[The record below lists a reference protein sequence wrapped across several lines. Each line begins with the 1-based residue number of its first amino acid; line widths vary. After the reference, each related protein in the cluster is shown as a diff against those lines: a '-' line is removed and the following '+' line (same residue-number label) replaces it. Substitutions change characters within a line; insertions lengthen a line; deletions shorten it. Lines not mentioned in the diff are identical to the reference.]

1 MRTSLILALLAL
13 AGGASAN
20 RNRGVVPVVPGVF
33 TVAPAVVA
41 VQQPVAVQPVVVPVS
56 VTEG

>member
-20 RNRGVVPVVPGVF
+20 RNRGVVQGVF

-56 VTEG
+56 VSEG